1 MAPATSTL
9 ATPTPT
15 PTATAAAPVRDEKW
29 LTAAKRA
36 RQLSWA
42 SLVWMS
48 IEGIVGLIAGF
59 EANSLSL
66 LIWAASSFVEGL
78 ASMTIIWRF
87 TGSRVHSQTSERTAQ
102 KWVAGSFLLL
112 VPYFLY
118 ESFDRLLNGSD
129 TEFSGLGA
137 AVTVS
142 AIILM
147 PLLGW
152 AKLRLSRQLGSDA
165 TAGEGVQNI
174 LCAAQAA
181 AALVALIG
189 AGAGLAILDPIAAF
203 VISGIAIKECVEL
216 WRGEGDDCCAPIGF
230 ADAAA
235 TDSCCSTTADDTCC
249 TPATAATKPAALP
262 VAAEADDCCHD
273 DCCSGAAQL
282 AAPPVAAKADDC
294 CQDDCCS

>member
-1 MAPATSTL
+1 MAALPQAV
-9 ATPTPT
+9 P
-15 PTATAAAPVRDEKW
+15 APVRDERW
-29 LTAAKRA
+29 LHAAKRA

-48 IEGIVGLIAGF
+48 IEGIVGLVAGF

-66 LIWAASSFVEGL
+66 LVWAASSFVEGL

-87 TGSRVHSQTSERTAQ
+87 TGSRVHSATSERTAQ

-137 AVTVS
+137 AVTIS
-142 AIILM
+142 AIVLM

-152 AKLRLSRQLGSDA
+152 AKLRLAKRLGSDA

-181 AALVALIG
+181 AALVALVG

-203 VISGIAIKECVEL
+203 VISAIAIRECVSL

-230 ADAAA
+230 EDPAAA
-235 TDSCCSTTADDTCC
+235 GCGDGRCGAQPGSSS
-249 TPATAATKPAALP
+249 LP
-262 VAAEADDCCHD
+262 
-273 DCCSGAAQL
+273 
-282 AAPPVAAKADDC
+282 
-294 CQDDCCS
+294 

>member
-1 MAPATSTL
+1 MATSPVTTL
-9 ATPTPT
+9 QPRLAGRPD
-15 PTATAAAPVRDEKW
+15 RDERW
-29 LTAAKRA
+29 LLAARRA

-42 SLVWMS
+42 SLAWMS
-48 IEGIVGLIAGF
+48 IEGVVGLVAGF

-66 LIWAASSFVEGL
+66 LVWAASSFVEGL

-87 TGSRVHSQTSERTAQ
+87 TGSRVHSATSERNAQ

-129 TEFSGLGA
+129 IEFSGLGA
-137 AVTVS
+137 AVTIS
-142 AIILM
+142 AILIM

-181 AALVALIG
+181 AALVALVG

-203 VISGIAIKECVEL
+203 VISAIAIKECAAL
-216 WRGEGDDCCAPIGF
+216 WRGESDDCCAPVGF
-230 ADAAA
+230 AGADAPAPA
-235 TDSCCSTTADDTCC
+235 DGCDDGCCS
-249 TPATAATKPAALP
+249 AA
-262 VAAEADDCCHD
+262 
-273 DCCSGAAQL
+273 SGAT
-282 AAPPVAAKADDC
+282 P
-294 CQDDCCS
+294 

>member
-1 MAPATSTL
+1 MVSAPAL
-9 ATPTPT
+9 AVAPTVR
-15 PTATAAAPVRDEKW
+15 AAPARDEHW
-29 LTAAKRA
+29 LRAAKRA

-48 IEGIVGLIAGF
+48 IEGIVGLVAGF

-87 TGSRVHSQTSERTAQ
+87 TGARVHSATSERTAQ

-137 AVTVS
+137 AVTIS
-142 AIILM
+142 AILIM

-152 AKLRLSRQLGSDA
+152 AKLRLSRQLASNA
-165 TAGEGVQNI
+165 TAGEGMQNI

-203 VISGIAIKECVEL
+203 VISGIAIKECAAL
-216 WRGEGDDCCAPIGF
+216 WRGEGDDCCAPVGF
-230 ADAAA
+230 ADPA
-235 TDSCCSTTADDTCC
+235 DSCCTTDERS
-249 TPATAATKPAALP
+249 PHAAT
-262 VAAEADDCCHD
+262 EGTTN
-273 DCCSGAAQL
+273 DCCS
-282 AAPPVAAKADDC
+282 
-294 CQDDCCS
+294 S

>member
-1 MAPATSTL
+1 LSATPLPIVTSPAPAPS
-9 ATPTPT
+9 AS
-15 PTATAAAPVRDEKW
+15 ARDAGWHRAAR
-29 LTAAKRA
+29 RA

-42 SLVWMS
+42 SLAWMTV
-48 IEGIVGLIAGF
+48 EGIVGLAAGL

-66 LIWAASSFVEGL
+66 VVWAASSFVEGL

-87 TGSRVHSQTSERTAQ
+87 SGSRLHSETSERTAQ

-118 ESFDRLLNGSD
+118 ESFERLLNGSD
-129 TEFSGLGA
+129 AEFSGLGA

-142 AIILM
+142 AIVLM

-152 AKLRLSRQLGSDA
+152 AKLRLSRRLDSEA
-165 TAGEGVQNI
+165 TAGEGIQNI

-203 VISGIAIKECVEL
+203 VISGIAIKECVGL
-216 WRGEGDDCCAPIGF
+216 WRGEEDDCCAPVGF
-230 ADAAA
+230 VPVEPRSGCEHDG
-235 TDSCCSTTADDTCC
+235 CCS
-249 TPATAATKPAALP
+249 
-262 VAAEADDCCHD
+262 
-273 DCCSGAAQL
+273 
-282 AAPPVAAKADDC
+282 
-294 CQDDCCS
+294 